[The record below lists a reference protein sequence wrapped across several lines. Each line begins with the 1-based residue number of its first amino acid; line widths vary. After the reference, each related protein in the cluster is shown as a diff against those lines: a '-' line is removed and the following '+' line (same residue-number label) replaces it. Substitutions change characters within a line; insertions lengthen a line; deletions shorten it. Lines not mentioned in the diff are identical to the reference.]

1 MSARILAGAEGVQ
14 ECADLL
20 RRGGVAGVP
29 TETVY
34 GLAADAFQP
43 LALARIFEAKGR
55 PLADPLIVHLPEV
68 GWLARVVRFASSE
81 QRALVEK
88 LAAAFWPGPLTLILP
103 RHPDVPDL
111 VTAGSET
118 IAVRVTSHP
127 LFQAVIQSLGSPI
140 AAPSANR
147 FGRISPVSAEDVR
160 SELGNVIS
168 LILDGGRCDHGLEST
183 ILSVSGEGMEILR
196 PGPITEDE
204 LKKFGH
210 IIQRNEKGGLVNTP
224 GGLPGHYAP
233 KKELSI
239 IESDIKGYLPQP
251 QTAFLAFRTPDSDVA
266 SRFAKVSVLSPSGDL
281 REAAANF
288 YAALR
293 DLDNSEVDII
303 VAESLP
309 EQGIGVAIM
318 DRLRRASYGSKNGSG
333 HQPASKPPSKS
344 ENRLNTRAAGVVAGA
359 VMLSRVLG
367 LARELIFAALFGAGR
382 GMDAFLTAF
391 RAPNLL
397 RDLFAEGALS
407 TAFVTVFSQKI
418 ATEGEGSAWKLASK
432 MATLTTVF
440 MSLLTILGV
449 IFATPLIGV
458 LAPGFP
464 LEKAA
469 LTIQLTRIMFPFI
482 LLVSLAALV
491 MGMLN
496 AVNRF
501 TAPALASSFF
511 NIGSIAGGVVFGWL
525 IDPSFGEKA
534 LIGLSLGTLL
544 GGLAQLG
551 VQLPGLRQAGFRFVM
566 DFNWRDPGVRRV
578 LTLMVPAV
586 IAASAV
592 QINVMVNSIFA
603 SYLGDGPV
611 SWLSY
616 AFRLMQLP
624 LGVFGVALATV
635 TLPVVSRASALGD
648 MGRFRATLA
657 KAMRLAVFLTLPSA
671 VGLVV
676 LAQPIIA
683 LIYQRGKFHDTDSLN
698 TAEALQYYAIGLV
711 GYSCIKVLSPA
722 FYAIDRKWT
731 PMTVSFLSIG
741 INLLLNWLF
750 IFRFGMGHCG
760 LALSTAIAATVNFSL
775 LYLFMTRV
783 SGSLETR
790 AMVSTLGRCL
800 LAALPIGLVGWLS
813 HPWIDSLG
821 NASIALRAGALF
833 AVIGAAGLLFLAASW
848 FLHIEGFNE
857 FRGIIS
863 RKLRGRTA
871 SSATP

>member
-1 MSARILAGAEGVQ
+1 MSARILAGAEGVA
-14 ECADLL
+14 ECAEAL
-20 RRGGVAGVP
+20 RRGDVAGMP

-34 GLAADAFQP
+34 GLAADAFQSM
-43 LALARIFEAKGR
+43 AVARIFEAKGR
-55 PLADPLIVHLPEV
+55 PLTDPLIVHLPEA
-68 GWLARVVRFASSE
+68 GWLGRVVRFTSSE
-81 QRALVEK
+81 QRDLVEK
-88 LAAAFWPGPLTLILP
+88 LASAFWPGPLTLILP
-103 RHPDVPDL
+103 KHPDLPDL
-111 VTAGSET
+111 VTAGSECV
-118 IAVRVTSHP
+118 AVRVTSHP
-127 LFQAVIQSLGSPI
+127 LFQEVIRKVGSPL

-147 FGRISPVSAEDVR
+147 FGRISPVSAQDVH
-160 SELGNVIS
+160 SELGKSIP
-168 LILDGGRCDHGLEST
+168 LILDGGRCQHGLEST
-183 ILSVSGEGMEILR
+183 ILSVNENGMEILR
-196 PGPITEDE
+196 PGPVTDYQ
-204 LKKFGH
+204 LNKYGH
-210 IIQRNEKGGLVNTP
+210 IIRQDRDGSLVKTP
-224 GGLPGHYAP
+224 GSLPGHYAP
-233 KKELSI
+233 QKDLSI
-239 IESDIKGYLPQP
+239 LETDINCFVPKPKTG
-251 QTAFLAFRTPDSDVA
+251 FLAFRSPRPEIA
-266 SRFAKVSVLSPSGDL
+266 SQFAKVTVLSPSGDL
-281 REAAANF
+281 REAASNF

-293 DLDNSEVDII
+293 DLDKSEVDII
-303 VAESLP
+303 IAEPLP
-309 EQGIGVAIM
+309 EEGVGVAIM
-318 DRLRRASYGSKNGSG
+318 DRLRRASHGSKYGTG
-333 HQPASKPPSKS
+333 HHS
-344 ENRLNTRAAGVVAGA
+344 EKNLTSAKRGDRLNTKAAGVVAGA
-359 VMLSRVLG
+359 VMLSRLLG
-367 LARELIFAALFGAGR
+367 LARELIFASLFGAGR

-418 ATEGEGSAWKLASK
+418 ATDGEGSAWKLASK

-440 MSLLTILGV
+440 MSLITLLGV
-449 IFATPLIGV
+449 IFADPLIGV

-464 LEKAA
+464 AEKAA

-525 IDPSFGEKA
+525 VDPSFGEKS

-544 GGLAQLG
+544 GGLLQLG
-551 VQLPGLRQAGFRFVM
+551 VQFPDLMKAGFRLVL
-566 DFNWRDPGVRRV
+566 DFRWNDPGVRRV
-578 LTLMVPAV
+578 LILMVPAV

-648 MGRFRATLA
+648 MGRFRSTLA
-657 KAMRLAVFLTLPSA
+657 KAMRLAIFLTLPSA

-683 LIYQRGKFHDTDSLN
+683 LIYQRGKFHDTDSLH

-741 INLLLNWLF
+741 INLILNWLF
-750 IFRFGMGHCG
+750 IFRLGMGHCG
-760 LALSTAIAATVNFSL
+760 LALSTAIAATVNFTL

-783 SGSLETR
+783 SGSLESR
-790 AMVSTLGRCL
+790 AMLSNLGRCL
-800 LAALPIGLVGWLS
+800 LAAIPIALLGWAS
-813 HPWIDSLG
+813 HPYLQVIGHESLL
-821 NASIALRAGALF
+821 LRGAALF
-833 AVIGAAGLLFLAASW
+833 GVIGVAVFFFLLASW
-848 FLHIEGFNE
+848 MLRIEGFSE
-857 FRGIIS
+857 FSGM
-863 RKLRGRTA
+863 LRNRLA
-871 SSATP
+871 RR

>member
-1 MSARILAGAEGVQ
+1 MVSARILVGDEGAS
-14 ECADLL
+14 ECVELL
-20 RRGGVAGVP
+20 RKGGVVGVP

-43 LALARIFEAKGR
+43 MAVARIFEAKGR
-55 PLADPLIVHLPEV
+55 PLTDPLIIHLPEV
-68 GWLARVVRFASSE
+68 AWLERVVRFESKD
-81 QRALVEK
+81 QRNIVER
-88 LAAAFWPGPLTLILP
+88 LGAAFWPGPLTLILP
-103 RHPDVPDL
+103 KHPEVPDL
-111 VTAGSET
+111 VTAGSESV
-118 IAVRVTSHP
+118 AVRVTSHP
-127 LFQAVIQSLGSPI
+127 LFQKVIRLVGSPL

-147 FGRISPVSAEDVR
+147 FGRISPVSAEDVH
-160 SELGNVIS
+160 SELGGVIPM
-168 LILDGGRCDHGLEST
+168 ILDGGSCSHGLEST
-183 ILSVSGEGMEILR
+183 ILRVTGKGIEILR
-196 PGPITEDE
+196 PGPITEDD
-204 LKKFGH
+204 LNQFGH
-210 IIQRNEKGGLVNTP
+210 ITPVGGNVNTP
-224 GGLPGHYAP
+224 GSLPGHYAP

-239 IESDIKGYLPQP
+239 LDQDINEFLPTQK
-251 QTAFLAFRTPDSDVA
+251 TALLCFTMPSSDVVT
-266 SRFAKVSVLSPSGDL
+266 RFEVVRALSSTPSGDL
-281 REAAANF
+281 REAAANL
-288 YAALR
+288 YSSLR
-293 DLDNSEVDII
+293 YLDKINVDII
-303 VAESLP
+303 VAETLP
-309 EQGIGVAIM
+309 EIGIGVAIM
-318 DRLRRASYGSKNGSG
+318 DRLRRASYGSKHGSG
-333 HQPASKPPSKS
+333 HSS
-344 ENRLNTRAAGVVAGA
+344 EGPKHSTAEDRLNTKAAGVVAGA

-367 LARELIFAALFGAGR
+367 LARELIFAGLFGAGR

-407 TAFVTVFSQKI
+407 TAFVTVFSQRI

-440 MSLLTILGV
+440 MSLLSMLGV
-449 IFATPLIGV
+449 VYAAGLIGF

-464 LEKAA
+464 AEKDA
-469 LTIQLTRIMFPFI
+469 LTIELTRIMYPFI

-496 AVNRF
+496 ATNRF

-511 NIGSIAGGVVFGWL
+511 NIGSIAGGVAFGWW
-525 IDPSFGEKA
+525 IDPTFGERA
-534 LIGLSLGTLL
+534 LIGLSLGTLV
-544 GGLAQLG
+544 GGLLQLG
-551 VQLPGLRQAGFRFVM
+551 VQLPSLRQAGFRFVM

-578 LTLMVPAV
+578 LILMLPAV

-624 LGVFGVALATV
+624 LVVFGVAVATV

-671 VGLVV
+671 VGLIV

-683 LIYQRGKFHDTDSLN
+683 LIYQRGKFHDADSLH
-698 TAEALQYYAIGLV
+698 TAEALQFYAIGLV

-741 INLLLNWLF
+741 LNLALNWLF
-750 IFRFGMGHCG
+750 IFRLQMGHCG

-775 LYLFMTRV
+775 LYFFMTRV
-783 SGSLETR
+783 SGSLETA

-800 LAALPIGLVGWLS
+800 LATLPIGLIGWAT
-813 HPWIDSLG
+813 HPWIVSMG
-821 NASIALRAGALF
+821 HASVTLRAGALF
-833 AVIGAAGLLFLAASW
+833 AVIGAAVMAFLLASW
-848 FLHIEGFNE
+848 MLKIEGFQE
-857 FRGIIS
+857 FLGILT
-863 RKLRGRTA
+863 RKLGGRKK
-871 SSATP
+871 SAG

>member
-1 MSARILAGAEGVQ
+1 MSARILAGAEGVV

-20 RRGGVAGVP
+20 RRGDVAGVP

-43 LALARIFEAKGR
+43 LAVARIFEAKGR
-55 PLADPLIVHLPEV
+55 PLTDPLIVHLPDTE
-68 GWLARVVRFASSE
+68 WLEKVVRFTSSE
-81 QRALVEK
+81 QRNLVEK

-103 RHPDVPDL
+103 KHPDLPDL
-111 VTAGSET
+111 VTAGSENV
-118 IAVRVTSHP
+118 AVRVTSHP
-127 LFQAVIQSLGSPI
+127 LFQEVIRKVGSPL

-147 FGRISPVSAEDVR
+147 FGRISPVSAQDVR
-160 SELGNVIS
+160 SELGETIS
-168 LILDGGRCDHGLEST
+168 VILDGGRCEHGLEST
-183 ILSVSGEGMEILR
+183 ILTVTEQGMEILR
-196 PGPITEDE
+196 PGPITEDQ
-204 LKKFGH
+204 LIKYGH
-210 IIQRNEKGGLVNTP
+210 IIHRGEQGSLVNTP
-224 GGLPGHYAP
+224 GSLPGHYAP

-239 IESDIKGYLPQP
+239 IDSDINKFFPKPG
-251 QTAFLAFRTPDSDVA
+251 TALLSFRSPKTEVA
-266 SRFAKVSVLSPSGDL
+266 SRFAKVSILSASGDL

-293 DLDNSEVDII
+293 ELDQTEADMIF
-303 VAESLP
+303 AESLP
-309 EQGIGVAIM
+309 EVGVGVAIM
-318 DRLRRASYGSKNGSG
+318 DRLRRASYGSKNGTG
-333 HQPASKPPSKS
+333 HQGSPVSTIKGGD
-344 ENRLNTRAAGVVAGA
+344 RLNTKAAGVVAGA

-367 LARELIFAALFGAGR
+367 LARELIFASLFGAGR

-418 ATEGEGSAWKLASK
+418 ATDGEGSAWKLASK
-432 MATLTTVF
+432 MATLTTIF
-440 MSLLTILGV
+440 MSLLTVLGV
-449 IFATPLIGV
+449 IFAAPLIGI

-464 LEKAA
+464 AEKAA

-525 IDPSFGEKA
+525 IDPSFGEKS

-544 GGLAQLG
+544 GGLLQLG
-551 VQLPGLRQAGFRFVM
+551 VQFPDLIKAGFRLVL
-566 DFNWRDPGVRRV
+566 DFRWNDPGVRRV
-578 LTLMVPAV
+578 LILMVPAV

-648 MGRFRATLA
+648 MGRFRSTLA

-676 LAQPIIA
+676 LAQPIIS
-683 LIYQRGKFHDTDSLN
+683 LIYQRGKFHDTDSLH

-750 IFRFGMGHCG
+750 IFRLGMGHCG

-775 LYLFMTRV
+775 LYFFMTRV
-783 SGSLETR
+783 SGSLETL
-790 AMVSTLGRCL
+790 AMCSTLGRCL
-800 LAALPIGLVGWLS
+800 LATLPIALVGWLS
-813 HPWIDSLG
+813 HPWIASLG
-821 NASIALRAGALF
+821 HAPILLRAGALF
-833 AVIGAAGLLFLAASW
+833 SVISVAVILFLAASW
-848 FLHIEGFNE
+848 ILRIEGFNE

-863 RKLRGRTA
+863 RKLRRKQVPA
-871 SSATP
+871 ATS